1 MDANWGWAAG
11 AGFVFLA
18 WVAYLWLFPIPD
30 DEEEEDAKAKAKA
43 KPKTKTDEWWKRWRK
58 RFLKS
63 DFVMTR
69 VWEGADGRASFS
81 KFQFWLWTFVVV
93 FALVSIW
100 IARVI
105 ESKNAVAPIDD
116 IPENV
121 LIILG
126 ISVFTMGS
134 AKGMTTLLVGRGE
147 ARKMSKKPKNKQ
159 AASSGGAAA
168 GAGARAQGEPDSNG
182 NGVVAR
188 ARELVADDDGFPELA
203 KIQMLLF
210 TLVAVMIFLVTTAD
224 AIHIGDEGKI
234 ALPDVNRSLMALM
247 GLSSAGYLGKKFIT
261 RERPI
266 ITSVVPPQVTTG
278 KKTALILTGN
288 SLGSKDT
295 GVLTIGPMEYK
306 EPKDKEGM
314 EWSGSAISLEFDAKD
329 VEPGDHPVKV
339 TAGDITSEAK
349 YLKVVMKPE
358 PEITSIVPPEVVADK
373 ETPIMLTGRSL
384 GIWEDGVLWIGDQV
398 FKDDRE
404 QIEEWSESIIS
415 LKFTGKLSKGEDR
428 RPYRVELVVGNTKST
443 HQTLW
448 VVKGEEPEAPSKESG
463 EAKESGKAEGDS
475 D

>member
-1 MDANWGWAAG
+1 M
-11 AGFVFLA
+11 
-18 WVAYLWLFPIPD
+18 
-30 DEEEEDAKAKAKA
+30 
-43 KPKTKTDEWWKRWRK
+43 
-58 RFLKS
+58 
-63 DFVMTR
+63 
-69 VWEGADGRASFS
+69 
-81 KFQFWLWTFVVV
+81 
-93 FALVSIW
+93 
-100 IARVI
+100 
-105 ESKNAVAPIDD
+105 
-116 IPENV
+116 
-121 LIILG
+121 
-126 ISVFTMGS
+126 
-134 AKGMTTLLVGRGE
+134 
-147 ARKMSKKPKNKQ
+147 
-159 AASSGGAAA
+159 
-168 GAGARAQGEPDSNG
+168 RAQGEPDSNG

-234 ALPDVNRSLMALM
+234 ALPDVNRSLLFLM
-247 GLSSAGYLGKKFIT
+247 LGSAGGYLGKKAIT
-261 RERPI
+261 RDRPI

-278 KKTALILTGN
+278 KETALILTGR
-288 SLGSKDT
+288 SLGSKIN
-295 GVLTIGPMEYK
+295 GVLTIGPVEYK

-314 EWSGSAISLEFDAKD
+314 EWSGSAISLDFDAKD
-329 VEPGDHPVKV
+329 VKPGDHPVKV

-398 FKDDRE
+398 FKDGDDRKK
-404 QIEEWSESIIS
+404 IEEWSDSIIS
-415 LKFTGKLSKGEDR
+415 LKFTGTLPEGEDR

-448 VVKGEEPEAPSKESG
+448 VVKREEPDAPSTESG
-463 EAKESGKAEGDS
+463 EAEETGKAEGDS